1 MEKQNQRERWLR
13 AVRAAFPA
21 TIPVM
26 TGYLVLGLAYG
37 VLMTT
42 QGYGFPWPLLCSIF
56 IYAGSMQ
63 FVGLSLFVVPFDFWQ
78 AFFLSIMVNARHMFY
93 GISLLEKYK
102 GTGKARFPMIYLL
115 CDETFSLVSVLEP
128 PEGISRKDF
137 YLSVSVLNY
146 AYWLVG
152 TTVGCLASN
161 FVTFDTTGLD
171 FALTALIVVLFLEQW
186 KKEENRIASII
197 GVVCSILCLSMF
209 GAGNLVITA
218 MIMILAVL
226 MGGSDRLCK

>member
-26 TGYLVLGLAYG
+26 TGYLVLGLAYS

-63 FVGLSLFVVPFDFWQ
+63 FVGLSLFVAPFDFLQ
-78 AFFLSIMVNARHMFY
+78 ALFLSIMVNARHMFY

-102 GTGKARFPMIYLL
+102 GTGRARFPMIYLL

-128 PEGISRKDF
+128 PEGITRKDF

-146 AYWLVG
+146 SYWLVG